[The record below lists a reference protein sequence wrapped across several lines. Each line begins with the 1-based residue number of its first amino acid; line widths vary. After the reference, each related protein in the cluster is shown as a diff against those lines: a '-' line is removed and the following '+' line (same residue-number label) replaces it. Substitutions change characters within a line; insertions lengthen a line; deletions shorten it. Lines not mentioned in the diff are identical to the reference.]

1 MRDEIATYLNWT
13 SNVAPL
19 GENGLCLQRPA
30 GLPSAAVKS
39 INC

>member
-19 GENGLCLQRPA
+19 GEKNGLSLQRP
-30 GLPSAAVKS
+30 GPSAVKS